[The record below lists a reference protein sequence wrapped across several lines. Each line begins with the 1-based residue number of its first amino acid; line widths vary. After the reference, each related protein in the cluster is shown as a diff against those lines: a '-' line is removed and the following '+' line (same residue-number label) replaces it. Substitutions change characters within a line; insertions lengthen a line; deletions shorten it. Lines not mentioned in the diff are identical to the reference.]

1 MEERMESTGMINGVP
16 VRQEGRKL
24 WQYLASISGI

>member
-1 MEERMESTGMINGVP
+1 MEGMGMITEVP

-24 WQYLASISGI
+24 WQYLATISGI

>member
-1 MEERMESTGMINGVP
+1 MEGTGMISGVP
-16 VRQEGRKL
+16 VRQESRKL